1 MKAVIL
7 LILLKAATAFDLS
20 WLDFDGDIDFRHV
33 LLGFKG
39 FMHGFQKGVYND
51 DYFQLNSQCLT
62 TPESNQRMLFMYDFI
77 NGRES
82 PTKVL

>member
-7 LILLKAATAFDLS
+7 LILLTAATAFDLS

-51 DYFQLNSQCLT
+51 DYF
-62 TPESNQRMLFMYDFI
+62 
-77 NGRES
+77 
-82 PTKVL
+82 